1 MNRLSGN
8 HARIAKITE
17 RLNSI
22 QTSLDSDR
30 YTRTEDFDRKLKDL
44 EETMWTTQEQ
54 TGRKFTGIKEA
65 LSRLTQSQEEERQA
79 HDALVDDMS
88 RDFVAMEETS
98 AELLRKAAGSRR
110 EFEAKVSKAIEER
123 TLNIAQ
129 EVTREVKSTTE
140 SCEQQNLSID
150 QELPT
155 LEAHFKQLQ
164 SDRTPHAKQVEELI
178 ADETN
183 RLREEVS
190 REENAREES
199 ENALLSLMREV
210 TERIRSEL
218 VNEKSER
225 EAAEETLLSLLEE
238 TCTKIKA
245 LS

>member
-1 MNRLSGN
+1 MSRLSGN

-30 YTRTEDFDRKLKDL
+30 YSRTEDFDRKLKDL

-54 TGRKFTGIKEA
+54 TSRKFTGIKEA
-65 LSRLTQSQEEERQA
+65 LSRLTQSQEDERQA
-79 HDALVDDMS
+79 HDALVEDLS

-98 AELLRKAAGSRR
+98 AELLSRAAVSRR
-110 EFEAKVSKAIEER
+110 EFEAKVSRAIEER
-123 TLNIAQ
+123 SLSIAQ
-129 EVTREVKSTTE
+129 EVSREVKSTTE
-140 SCEQQNLSID
+140 SSDQLNLAID

-155 LEAHFKQLQ
+155 LESHFKQLQ
-164 SDRTPHAKQVEELI
+164 SDRTAYTKQVEELI
-178 ADETN
+178 ADETT

-190 REENAREES
+190 REEDAREES

-218 VNEKSER
+218 VKERSER